1 MSRIHKFSL
10 RTMLMVPIILIIIL
24 SSVVIASVSYD
35 KNKKVIIHSVEQ
47 QMLSSAEV
55 LNQKITMLKSTSTAD
70 QFDQKLS
77 YALTQNKNSFKSS
90 ELSPMQFKITKEGR
104 IEPFNEFKSEIPKL
118 SSNLVKKLY
127 QQKNGIV
134 HDNGMT
140 YALSFQLELDGSV
153 YVIALNDQEYLKS
166 VYNYR
171 NLMVG
176 ITLLTVLIASLI
188 GFMMISK
195 ATKPVLS
202 LKKLMDNVSK
212 GDFQARIKIGQ
223 PSKEVYSLAIG
234 FNQMVDRLQSLMTHL
249 EESAKQVTQ
258 SSDRLK
264 ITSSESRQAIEQI
277 SVAIEE
283 VAGGTDVQVE
293 SATLASKQ
301 VSDIST
307 EMNQAGQF
315 IHSVESSI
323 NSALKIADSGNQLVN
338 NTVEQ
343 ISLVE
348 KTVENTAEMLESLQL
363 KSKDIDQ
370 ILNLI
375 SEISTRTN
383 LLSLNAAIEAARAG
397 EHGKGFAVVAQ
408 EVRKLSD
415 QSEQA
420 VKEIKEITD
429 KIREET
435 DEVALSM
442 NEGLKILKDGIVMV
456 NQTEESF
463 GDIVK
468 AVRNSTHETN
478 DVSSIVD
485 DVSIKTKNMVNR
497 MEEISSISGQ
507 FAGTMQNISAVTEEQ
522 QTSMDHVSNEA
533 LTLNHLAMDLEKI
546 LSNFKV

>member
-1 MSRIHKFSL
+1 MPRIHKFSL

-24 SSVVIASVSYD
+24 SSAIIAYVSYD
-35 KNKKVIIHSVEQ
+35 KNKKVIIQSVEQ

-55 LNQKITMLKSTSTAD
+55 INQKITMLKSTSTTD
-70 QFDQKLS
+70 QFDHKLS
-77 YALTQNKNSFKSS
+77 YALTQNRNSFKSS
-90 ELSPMQFKITKEGR
+90 ELSPMQFKITKEGKV
-104 IEPFNEFKSEIPKL
+104 ETFNEFKSQIPKL
-118 SSNLVKKLY
+118 SSDFAKKLY

-134 HDNGMT
+134 HDNGVT
-140 YALSFQLELDGSV
+140 YALSFQLELNESV

-166 VYNYR
+166 VYDYR

-188 GFMMISK
+188 GFMTISK
-195 ATKPVLS
+195 VTKPVLS

-212 GDFQARIKIGQ
+212 GDFQTRIKVDQ
-223 PSKEVYSLAIG
+223 SSKEIYSLAIG
-234 FNQMVDRLQSLMTHL
+234 FNQMVDRLHSLMTHL
-249 EESAKQVTQ
+249 ELSAKQVTQ

-264 ITSSESRQAIEQI
+264 TTSSESSQAIEQI

-283 VAGGTDVQVE
+283 VAGGTEVQVD

-301 VSDIST
+301 VSDISI
-307 EMNQAGQF
+307 EMNRAGQF
-315 IHSVESSI
+315 IHSVENSI
-323 NSALKIADSGNQLVN
+323 NSALQIADSGNQLVN

-442 NEGLKILKDGIVMV
+442 NEGLKVLKDGIIMV
-456 NQTEESF
+456 NQTEVSF

-522 QTSMDHVSNEA
+522 QASMDNVTNEA
-533 LTLNHLAMDLEKI
+533 LALNHLAKDLENI
-546 LSNFKV
+546 LSDFKV

>member
-1 MSRIHKFSL
+1 MLRIHKLSF

-24 SSVVIASVSYD
+24 SSVIIAYVSYD

-55 LNQKITMLKSTSTAD
+55 INQKITMLKSTATKE
-70 QFDQKLS
+70 QFDHKFS
-77 YALTQNKNSFKSS
+77 YALTQNRNSFKSS
-90 ELSPMQFKITKEGR
+90 ELTPMQFKITKEGKA
-104 IEPFNEFKSEIPKL
+104 EPFNEFKSDLPKIPDGFI
-118 SSNLVKKLY
+118 KKLY

-134 HDNGMT
+134 HNNGVT
-140 YALSFQLELDGSV
+140 YALAFQMELDESV
-153 YVIALNDQEYLKS
+153 YVIALNDEEYLKP

-171 NLMVG
+171 DLLVG
-176 ITLLTVLIASLI
+176 ITLLTVLIASII
-188 GFMMISK
+188 GFIMISK
-195 ATKPVLS
+195 VTKPVLS
-202 LKKLMDNVSK
+202 LKKLMDKVSE
-212 GDFQARIKIGQ
+212 GDFQTRIQMGQ
-223 PSKEVYSLAIG
+223 SSKEIYSLSVG

-249 EESAKQVTQ
+249 ELSAKQVTQ

-277 SVAIEE
+277 SLAIEE
-283 VAGGTDVQVE
+283 VAGGTEVQVE
-293 SATLASKQ
+293 SATLASRQ
-301 VSDIST
+301 VSDISI
-307 EMNQAGQF
+307 EMNHAGLS
-315 IHSVESSI
+315 IHSVE
-323 NSALKIADSGNQLVN
+323 NSVTKALEIANSGNKLVN

-375 SEISTRTN
+375 SEISTLTN
-383 LLSLNAAIEAARAG
+383 LLSLNATIEAARAG

-420 VKEIKEITD
+420 VMQIKEITD
-429 KIREET
+429 KIRKET

-442 NEGLKILKDGIVMV
+442 NHGLKVLKEGIIMV

-468 AVRNSTHETN
+468 AVRNSTHETK

-507 FAGTMQNISAVTEEQ
+507 FAGTMQHVSAVTEEQ
-522 QTSMDHVSNEA
+522 QASMDNVSDEA
-533 LTLNHLAMDLEKI
+533 LALNKLAKELENI

>member
-1 MSRIHKFSL
+1 MSRKHNVSF
-10 RTMLMVPIILIIIL
+10 RTMLMAPIILIIIL
-24 SSVVIASVSYD
+24 SSAIIAYVSYD

-55 LNQKITMLKSTSTAD
+55 INQKITMLKSTTTKE
-70 QFDQKLS
+70 QFDHKLS
-77 YALTQNKNSFKSS
+77 YALTQTRNSFKSS
-90 ELSPMQFKITKEGR
+90 ELTPMQFKIAKEGKV
-104 IEPFNEFKSEIPKL
+104 EPFNEFKNNIPKI
-118 SSNLVKKLY
+118 SNEFIKKLY

-134 HDNGMT
+134 HYNGVT
-140 YALSFQLELDGSV
+140 YALAFQMELDESV
-153 YVIALNDQEYLKS
+153 YVIALNDEEYLKP

-171 NLMVG
+171 NILIG
-176 ITLLTVLIASLI
+176 ITFLTVLIASII
-188 GFMMISK
+188 GFIMISK
-195 ATKPVLS
+195 VTKPVHS
-202 LKKLMDNVSK
+202 LKKLMDKVSE
-212 GDFQARIKIGQ
+212 GDFQTRIKIGQ
-223 PSKEVYSLAIG
+223 SSKEIYSLSVG

-249 EESAKQVTQ
+249 ELSAKQVTQ

-277 SVAIEE
+277 SMAIEE
-283 VAGGTDVQVE
+283 VAGGTEVQVE
-293 SATLASKQ
+293 SATLASRQ
-301 VSDIST
+301 VSDISIG
-307 EMNQAGQF
+307 MNDAGQC
-315 IHSVESSI
+315 IHSVE
-323 NSALKIADSGNQLVN
+323 NSVNKALGIADSGNKLVN

-348 KTVENTAEMLESLQL
+348 RTVENTAAMLESLQL

-375 SEISTRTN
+375 SEISTLTN
-383 LLSLNAAIEAARAG
+383 LLSLNATIEAARAG

-420 VKEIKEITD
+420 VMQIKEITD
-429 KIREET
+429 KIRKET

-442 NEGLKILKDGIVMV
+442 NQGLEVLKEGIIMV

-463 GDIVK
+463 KDIVN

-478 DVSSIVD
+478 DVSSIVA

-507 FAGTMQNISAVTEEQ
+507 FAGTMQHISAVTEEQ
-522 QTSMDHVSNEA
+522 QASMDNVSDEA
-533 LTLNHLAMDLEKI
+533 IALNNLAKELENI